1 MDLIEELQFKVRKI
15 NELNR
20 EFEVQLGL
28 KVNME
33 ELEEYKRLVA

>member
-1 MDLIEELQFKVRKI
+1 MDLIEEMQFKIRLI
-15 NELNR
+15 NETNV
-20 EFEVQLGL
+20 EFNTYLGL